1 MKQKLFCMLLSVAG
15 LISASHVM
23 AQESDE
29 KMVEGRMHT
38 IIYKTGGTK
47 VEGYLQNSFSLPGY
61 GFSRSYFIP
70 SAMDTVMIVKP
81 HTKPFE
87 RSIKVRNCE
96 IDSMMTWLDKTPE
109 VKQKWEPQTADFA
122 YGGKNPDV
130 ENHPSMLL
138 VLFEGKHVKG
148 YLSHHILYGFRYLF
162 KIDDMPYA
170 KVFLSEEHKFNERRR
185 KTLLDTFYMYPKL
198 EDYIKQLKKEDVEED
213 PFFIIRKLDEI
224 LSAQESL
231 K

>member
-1 MKQKLFCMLLSVAG
+1 MLLSVAG

-29 KMVEGRMHT
+29 KVVEGRMHT

-70 SAMDTVMIVKP
+70 SAMDTAMIVKP
-81 HTKPFE
+81 QNKPFE

-109 VKQKWEPQTADFA
+109 DKQKWEESLYLD
-122 YGGKNPDV
+122 KV
-130 ENHPSMLL
+130 EQELM
-138 VLFEGKHVKG
+138 VVKEQ
-148 YLSHHILYGFRYLF
+148 
-162 KIDDMPYA
+162 D
-170 KVFLSEEHKFNERRR
+170 
-185 KTLLDTFYMYPKL
+185 
-198 EDYIKQLKKEDVEED
+198 KEKAALAVVAVGTEVYQMAEED
-213 PFFIIRKLDEI
+213 LAI
-224 LSAQESL
+224 
-231 K
+231 